1 VVELGCSDA
10 RVRAELVPGG
20 VAGAAGEGART
31 VRALGHR
38 QQPRHTS
45 MQWWDGAHHCIDAV
59 I

>member
-1 VVELGCSDA
+1 VL
-10 RVRAELVPGG
+10 AELVPGG

-45 MQWWDGAHHCIDAV
+45 MQRWDGAHHCIDAV